1 MTQTRTPYPP
11 VLASPRRPRGRL
23 LLVTSLLAVLLLGA
37 LTGLVLLRR
46 ALDDDRARHHL
57 STDGWPATGQGAYQL
72 GDATPHAGDN
82 EQPVPIASVAKVM
95 TALVVL
101 ADWPLHGDE
110 PGRAITV
117 TAADVADTA
126 VRRARDE
133 SIVPVAAGERLTER
147 QALLAVMLPS
157 ANNVAALLARR
168 VSGSIGAFVEEM
180 NRTAHGVGMRHTTY
194 TDPSGYDAG
203 TVSTAADQ
211 LILAQAAA
219 RNDTL
224 NAIMATRSTRLPVA
238 GTVQNTDRLLGTDGF
253 IGMKTGSDD
262 AAGGCFMFRT
272 YRSVQGV
279 NTELIGVVLGQRGHN
294 LMDAGLY
301 AAKQFVDRLAPLPAH
316 P

>member
-11 VLASPRRPRGRL
+11 VLPAPHRPRSRL
-23 LLVTSLLAVLLLGA
+23 LLVSSLVAVLLLGA

-46 ALDDDRARHHL
+46 ALDDDSTRHYL
-57 STDGWPATGQGAYQL
+57 STGGWPATGQGAYQL
-72 GDATPHAGDN
+72 GDATPHASAD
-82 EQPVPIASVAKVM
+82 EKPVPIASVAKVM

-101 ADWPLHGDE
+101 SDWPLHGDE
-110 PGRAITV
+110 PGRTVTV
-117 TAADVADTA
+117 TATDVADTVA
-126 VRRARDE
+126 RRARDE
-133 SIVPVAAGERLTER
+133 SVVRVAAGERLTER
-147 QALLAVMLPS
+147 QALLAMMLPS
-157 ANNVAALLARR
+157 ANNVAVLLARR
-168 VSGSIGAFVEEM
+168 VSGSIGAFVAEM
-180 NRTAHGVGMRHTTY
+180 NRTARARGMRHTTY
-194 TDPSGYDAG
+194 TDPSGFEAS

-224 NAIMATRSTRLPVA
+224 NAIMATRSARLPVA
-238 GTVQNTDRLLGTDGF
+238 GTVRNTDRLLGTDGF

-294 LMDAGLY
+294 LIDAALY
-301 AAKQFVDRLAPLPAH
+301 AAQQFVDRLAPLPAH

>member
-1 MTQTRTPYPP
+1 MTRTRTPYPP
-11 VLASPRRPRGRL
+11 VRPAPRRSRTRL
-23 LLVTSLLAVLLLGA
+23 LLVTSLVAVLLLGA
-37 LTGLVLLRR
+37 LTGVVLLRR
-46 ALDDDRARHHL
+46 ALDDSARHYL

-72 GDATPHAGDN
+72 GDAAPHASAD
-82 EQPVPIASVAKVM
+82 EKPVPIASVAKVM

-101 ADWPLHGDE
+101 ADWPLHGDD
-110 PGRAITV
+110 PGRTVTV
-117 TAADVADTA
+117 TAADVADTEM
-126 VRRARDE
+126 RRARDE
-133 SIVPVAAGERLTER
+133 SIVRVATGERLTER
-147 QALLAVMLPS
+147 QALLAMMLPS

-168 VSGSIGAFVEEM
+168 VAGSIGAFVEEM
-180 NRTAHGVGMRHTTY
+180 NRMANGMGMRHTTY
-194 TDPSGYDAG
+194 TDPSGYDSR

-211 LILAQAAA
+211 LIVAQAAA
-219 RNDTL
+219 QSATL
-224 NAIMATRSTRLPVA
+224 NAIMATRIARLPVA

-279 NTELIGVVLGQRGHN
+279 NTELIGVVLGQHGHN
-294 LMDAGLY
+294 LIDAALY